1 MKNVFVTGSGRSG
14 TSMLAGMFA
23 RAGYFLGDRLYPP
36 REANP
41 KGFFEDE
48 HINRLNEEIITCSV
62 RTTFGSPA
70 ATGLLGRYKTGH
82 LWLARFPIEH
92 DFVCNDEQ
100 RGAIR
105 GLTARQ
111 PFCFKDPRFCF
122 TLENWTARVPDSLVL
137 CIFREP
143 ASTVESILKECR
155 SAPYLFDFS
164 ISVQDAFAI
173 WREIYWRMLRLY
185 ERYSN
190 IRFVCYDDVINGS
203 VLERLDDI
211 VETELDRTFPEAGLN
226 RTTSTLVV
234 DALSR
239 MVFDVLVNLG
249 KDDLGES
256 RDVSRLSLIREVD
269 ERLSLAGPERS
280 ARERGGI
287 GGGELFVSGARRG
300 PDRKGPGAQVE
311 LGQED
316 REPQEGKDARVQVLA
331 TTVLALREALS
342 QNREQLSN
350 LQRTTASQ
358 EASIETL
365 RVEIGECN
373 IEILELRRK
382 GGERDA
388 EIAALRGEIAK
399 DEAEIAALRGELA
412 KDEAEIAALRAA
424 LAKGEAEIAAL
435 HASTSWRITK
445 PIRRLARLRAAAT
458 SMAARLWRRKQ

>member
-23 RAGYFLGDRLYPP
+23 KAGYFLGDRLYPP

-48 HINRLNEEIITCSV
+48 YINALNEEIITYSV
-62 RTTFGSPA
+62 RTTFTGPA

-164 ISVQDAFAI
+164 ISVEDAFAI

-190 IRFVCYDDVINGS
+190 IRFVYYDDVISGS

-211 VETELDRTFPEAGLN
+211 VGTKLDRTFPEAGLN
-226 RTTSTLVV
+226 RTSSALIV
-234 DALSR
+234 DALSL
-239 MVFDVLVNLG
+239 MVFDALVSLR

-256 RDVSRLSLIREVD
+256 RDISRLSLIREVD
-269 ERLSLAGPERS
+269 ERLSMAGLEMPTG
-280 ARERGGI
+280 ERGGI
-287 GGGELFVSGARRG
+287 GGGEFSVSGVRPG
-300 PDRKGPGAQVE
+300 PDGEGPRAQAE
-311 LGQED
+311 LAQEG
-316 REPQEGKDARVQVLA
+316 REPQGGKDARLAALA

-350 LQRTTASQ
+350 LQRTIASQ
-358 EASIETL
+358 EARIETL
-365 RVEIGECN
+365 RVEVGECN
-373 IEILELRRK
+373 TEIVELRRK
-382 GGERDA
+382 GSER
-388 EIAALRGEIAK
+388 
-399 DEAEIAALRGELA
+399 EAEV
-412 KDEAEIAALRAA
+412 AALRAEV
-424 LAKGEAEIAAL
+424 AKDEAEIAAL

-445 PIRRLARLRAAAT
+445 PLRAVARIRSAT
-458 SMAARLWRRKQ
+458 RFMAAELWRRKQ